1 MKMDYQTERF
11 LEKDIK
17 SILYFEIDELLDAIA
32 INLNPEDV
40 FSDDELEIWA
50 KNNGYI
56 KEE

>member
-1 MKMDYQTERF
+1 MDYQTERF

-50 KNNGYI
+50 K
-56 KEE
+56 K